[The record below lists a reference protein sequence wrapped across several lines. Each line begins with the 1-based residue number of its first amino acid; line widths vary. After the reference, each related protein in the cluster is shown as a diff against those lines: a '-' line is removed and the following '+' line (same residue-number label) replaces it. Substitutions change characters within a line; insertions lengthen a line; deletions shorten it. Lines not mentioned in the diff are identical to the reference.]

1 MAVDMIDRRQL
12 ALAVLVPDAK
22 HRARHKRLQA
32 TKPLCN
38 LRDRRLRDKTSG

>member
-1 MAVDMIDRRQL
+1 MAVDMIGGRQL
-12 ALAVLVPDAK
+12 GLAVLVPDAK

-32 TKPLCN
+32 TNPLCN